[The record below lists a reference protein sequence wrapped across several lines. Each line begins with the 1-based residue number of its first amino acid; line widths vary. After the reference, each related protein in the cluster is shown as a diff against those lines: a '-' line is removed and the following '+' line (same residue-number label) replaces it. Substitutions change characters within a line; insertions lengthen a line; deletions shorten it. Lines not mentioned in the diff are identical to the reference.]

1 MKIKLKTETIMII
14 MMMII
19 ITASLYRNFDY
30 KSLKFEPFWLSIIYI
45 ITLFIGIFVLFR
57 NFKIK

>member
-1 MKIKLKTETIMII
+1 MIIKSKTETIMII

-19 ITASLYRNFDY
+19 IGVSLFRNFNF
-30 KSLKFEPFWLSIIYI
+30 KISKFEPFWLSMIYI
-45 ITLFIGIFVLFR
+45 FTLFIGVLLLLR